1 MKLTHTHIYKQPIDA
16 IYASC
21 MNESFI
27 KAKMQALGAR
37 NIEVSISKKETTTT
51 VEIIREIPIE
61 VPNSLKSLIQPWS
74 KMTQTEVWRNGA
86 NDSYYCNIT
95 IDLKGAPLNIKSQMK
110 LATTEGGTAAVA
122 ITEVTCTIPFIGK
135 TLANFIGDT
144 SREAIEK
151 EFAYMDRHVWRAD

>member
-37 NIEVSISKKETTTT
+37 NIEVFISKKETTTT

-74 KMTQTEVWRNGA
+74 KMTQTEVWKSGA
-86 NDSYYCNIT
+86 NNSYYCTINIH
-95 IDLKGAPLNIKSQMK
+95 LQGAPLTIQSQMK

-122 ITEVTCTIPFIGK
+122 ITEVNCRIPFIGK

-151 EFAYMDRHVWRAD
+151 EFTYMDRHV